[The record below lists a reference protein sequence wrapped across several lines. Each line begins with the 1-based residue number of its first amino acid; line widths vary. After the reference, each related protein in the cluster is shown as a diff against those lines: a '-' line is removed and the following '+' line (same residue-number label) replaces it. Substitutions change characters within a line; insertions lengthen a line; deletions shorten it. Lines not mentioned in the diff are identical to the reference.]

1 MGWIKITKNNID
13 KLPVF
18 CPCSD
23 RAMYKKFIEENH
35 IVAYKKEIGR
45 HSTIKNFFES
55 DGKAAGH
62 DYNPLSAYGRL
73 FDHYCFY
80 MTKTGKIILVM
91 HPYQLLKDGESNL
104 SALFDDD
111 FEIQILD
118 STNSWYYPGNSLMFI
133 IKLKENK

>member
-18 CPCSD
+18 CPHSD
-23 RAMYKKFIEENH
+23 RAIYKKFIEENY

-45 HSTIKNFFES
+45 YSTIKNFFEN
-55 DGKAAGH
+55 DGKVEGH
-62 DYNPLSAYGRL
+62 NYSPLSAYGAP

-80 MTKTGKIILVM
+80 RTKTGEILLVM

-104 SALFDDD
+104 SSLFDND
-111 FEIQILD
+111 FEIRILE
-118 STNSWYYPGNSLMFI
+118 STKSWYYPGNTLMI
-133 IKLKENK
+133 VVRLKEKK

>member
-18 CPCSD
+18 CLYSD
-23 RAMYKKFIEENH
+23 RAIHKKFIEENH

-45 HSTIKNFFES
+45 HSTIKNFFEN
-55 DGKAAGH
+55 DGKVAGH
-62 DYNPLSAYGRL
+62 NYDPLSAYGAP

-80 MTKTGKIILVM
+80 RTKTGEILLVM

-104 SALFDDD
+104 SRLFDND
-111 FEIQILD
+111 FEIQILE
-118 STNSWYYPGNSLMFI
+118 STKSWYNPGNTLMI
-133 IKLKENK
+133 VVRLKEKK